1 VGRVHANVQRRAPM
15 IEHDS
20 ADHQFVAHLPE
31 GEAYLAYATEG
42 NGTLDLEHTVVP
54 QEARGRGVGESLVRA
69 ALGYAREK
77 GVRVIPSCPFVRQ
90 WLADHPEERD
100 VLVPGAA
107 VD

>member
-1 VGRVHANVQRRAPM
+1 M

-20 ADHQFVAHLPE
+20 AGRRFVARLPE
-31 GEAYLAYATEG
+31 GEAFLAYAADG
-42 NGTLDLEHTVVP
+42 HGTLDLEHTVVP
-54 QEARGRGVGESLVRA
+54 GEARGRGVGDSLVRA
-69 ALGYAREK
+69 ALGYAREH
-77 GVRVIPSCPFVRQ
+77 GLQVIPSCPFVRQ